1 MKEGQKCRMLRIIW
15 GVYGI
20 LVYQKNNYR
29 CVGDFDI
36 LILNQRQG
44 NGIVSLALIPV
55 LTDLFF
61 LIFILENLFNYGKK
75 ALNYFF
81 NTSKDLNLFVFL
93 I

>member
-1 MKEGQKCRMLRIIW
+1 MLRKIW

-20 LVYQKNNYR
+20 PAHQKNNCG
-29 CVGDFDI
+29 CVGDLNI
-36 LILNQRQG
+36 PILNQGQE
-44 NGIVSLALIPV
+44 NGIVSLSLIIV

>member
-1 MKEGQKCRMLRIIW
+1 MLRIIW

-20 LVYQKNNYR
+20 LVYQKKNYR
-29 CVGDFDI
+29 CVGDFDK

-61 LIFILENLFNYGKK
+61 LIFILENLFNYGNK

-81 NTSKDLNLFVFL
+81 NTSKDLNLYVFL